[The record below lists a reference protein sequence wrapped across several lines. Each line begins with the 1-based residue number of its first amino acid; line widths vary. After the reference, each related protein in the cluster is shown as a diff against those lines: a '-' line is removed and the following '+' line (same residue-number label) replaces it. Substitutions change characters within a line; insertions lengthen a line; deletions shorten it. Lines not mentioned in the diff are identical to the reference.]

1 MAQSF
6 SAGAELLTG
15 EAQSLVRAADA
26 LQYAVDSIDADTTAI
41 AHGRSGPPLEVWLSL
56 WDQRLSAWT
65 EVIAGIREAANRV
78 ASIAAAYADTSVG
91 VTMIF

>member
-15 EAQSLVRAADA
+15 EAQNLVRAADA
-26 LQYAVDSIDADTTAI
+26 LQYAVGSVDAETTAI

-65 EVIAGIREAANRV
+65 EVIAGIREAADRV
-78 ASIAAAYADTSVG
+78 ASIAASYADTAASAAA
-91 VTMIF
+91 FF